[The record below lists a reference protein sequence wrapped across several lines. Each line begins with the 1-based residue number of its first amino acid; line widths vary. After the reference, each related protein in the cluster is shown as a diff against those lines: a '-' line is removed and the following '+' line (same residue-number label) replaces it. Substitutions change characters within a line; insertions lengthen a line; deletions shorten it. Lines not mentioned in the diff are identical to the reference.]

1 MSEERS
7 TQGGRKTA
15 PWVVLGVTLLVVG
28 VAVFAYVSPETFE
41 GNGAPGG
48 QTDARVVVRGSSC
61 APLAAAH
68 RALDEGSNLRFVSS
82 VRAAERAAIHAL
94 DTDFVAF
101 GRPEEMALR
110 IGAETLNQLDG
121 EARERISARLELAD
135 TACQRLQ
142 S

>member
-7 TQGGRKTA
+7 IQGGRKIA
-15 PWVVLGVTLLVVG
+15 PWVALGVTLLLVG

-41 GNGAPGG
+41 GNGGPGG
-48 QTDARVVVRGSSC
+48 QTDSSLVVRGSSC
-61 APLAAAH
+61 EPLAAAH
-68 RALDEGSNLRFVSS
+68 RALEEGSNLRFVSS

-110 IGAETLNQLDG
+110 IGAEELNKLDG
-121 EARERISARLELAD
+121 EARERISTRLELAD
-135 TACQRLQ
+135 IACQKLQ